1 MSSLDRRTLAFV
13 IPVKDGDRVY
23 KLYVPMPS
31 RLRVENIAPILGH
44 IFSVGESKKFSKA
57 ALLIV
62 AKDYEYYA
70 KEACQVNAKRIAVD
84 ELDVSRI
91 ADELLGQFRDFLQA
105 VISMAQVVTEDGKLL
120 TILEAKLSE
129 EAIEGAMG
137 QLVFFYCIFHYAS
150 AMLTE
155 ASKKDL
161 LGITSLTPTEYANTL
176 QTLSSETENVG
187 ARETQ

>member
-31 RLRVENIAPILGH
+31 RNRVENIAPILGH

-105 VISMAQVVTEDGKLL
+105 VIYMAQVDRMCLAAEKAFWKRRFKTAPV
-120 TILEAKLSE
+120 AP
-129 EAIEGAMG
+129 
-137 QLVFFYCIFHYAS
+137 AS
-150 AMLTE
+150 CAAE
-155 ASKKDL
+155 
-161 LGITSLTPTEYANTL
+161 
-176 QTLSSETENVG
+176 
-187 ARETQ
+187 